1 MVKTVL
7 PLKGGADLIPGQETK
22 ISHAVQPK
30 TNKQTKDNNNKK
42 LELAGLWLDSFI
54 VTVTDIL
61 GRKVVNAY
69 CQTEDLLMYSPF
81 LFL

>member
-1 MVKTVL
+1 MKAEKKNLRGKSETHRKTRIRGLPWWSMVKTVL

-42 LELAGLWLDSFI
+42 LELAGL
-54 VTVTDIL
+54 
-61 GRKVVNAY
+61 
-69 CQTEDLLMYSPF
+69 
-81 LFL
+81 